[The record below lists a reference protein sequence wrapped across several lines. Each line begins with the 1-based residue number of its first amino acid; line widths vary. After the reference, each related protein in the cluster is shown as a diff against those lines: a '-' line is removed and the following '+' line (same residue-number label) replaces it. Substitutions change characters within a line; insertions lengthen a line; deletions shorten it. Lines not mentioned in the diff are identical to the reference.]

1 MYSTNISNNS
11 ISLICWLR
19 LKTKLIA
26 YPTFLSLLEYIDI
39 KKDPSAVI
47 NPDNQWGFKSRGI
60 LTSGTLAGIISGYS
74 VFIISG
80 NPLFKI
86 ALSEKIFN
94 RPGKELCSPFSI
106 KRTICLNTK

>member
-47 NPDNQWGFKSRGI
+47 NPDNQWGFKLGDI

-86 ALSEKIFN
+86 AFSEKIFN
-94 RPGKELCSPFSI
+94 KPGKDLSSPFFH
-106 KRTICLNTK
+106 KKNYLLK